1 MKLQEIRDKY
11 MAREI
16 TNKEAFRAL
25 LDAGMTVPPA
35 NQTIQLWIAD
45 EVAKLKGIK
54 WGGR

>member
-1 MKLQEIRDKY
+1 MKLKEIRDKY
-11 MAREI
+11 VAREI
-16 TNKEAFRAL
+16 TNEQAFRAL

>member
-11 MAREI
+11 VAREI
-16 TNKEAFRAL
+16 TNEEAFRAL

-45 EVAKLKGIK
+45 EVAKLTGIK
-54 WGGR
+54 WGKK